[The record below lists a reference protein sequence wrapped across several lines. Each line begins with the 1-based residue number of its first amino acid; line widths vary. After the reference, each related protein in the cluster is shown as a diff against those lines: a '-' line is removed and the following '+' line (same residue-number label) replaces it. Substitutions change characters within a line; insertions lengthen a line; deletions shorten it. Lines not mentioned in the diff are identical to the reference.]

1 MGGRSLECYY
11 AVASHRKTCHFTWC
25 LEALPDEE
33 GSLEPR
39 GPWSRQPNTLTHL
52 SWPRDLRHPAQH
64 PLQEPH
70 MPPSQSPVHASTLVG
85 APTVASITSQSLE
98 SPTPPPAPC
107 LAPLAPSSGHLNL
120 LGWHKAQ
127 PPTVSSYSRGL
138 QRSPA
143 TVQKMRE

>member
-11 AVASHRKTCHFTWC
+11 AVATHKKTRHFTWC
-25 LEALPDEE
+25 LKALPGEE

-39 GPWSRQPNTLTHL
+39 GPQSRQPSTLTHL
-52 SWPRDLRHPAQH
+52 SWPRDLRSPAQH

-70 MPPSQSPVHASTLVG
+70 TLPLQRPIHASSLVG
-85 APTVASITSQSLE
+85 ALTLASITSPSLE

-107 LAPLAPSSGHLNL
+107 LAPLAPSSVHLDL

-127 PPTVSSYSRGL
+127 PPTVSSCPRGL
-138 QRSPA
+138 WRSPA
-143 TVQKMRE
+143 TVQR